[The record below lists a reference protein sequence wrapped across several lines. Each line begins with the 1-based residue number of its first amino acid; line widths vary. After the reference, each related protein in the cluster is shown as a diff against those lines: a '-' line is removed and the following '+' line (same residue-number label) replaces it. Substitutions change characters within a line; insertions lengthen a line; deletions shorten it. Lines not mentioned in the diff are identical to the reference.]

1 MGNISTCLHIFCALS
16 FVELAAASTT
26 LLTVF
31 SPGTDAAILPSWVS
45 GKARISITPHKSGYL
60 LGDLQKYMNIISTMH
75 AHYDDYF
82 EWRGELIR
90 TKVLGIVVKVGTCS
104 MSRDP

>member
-1 MGNISTCLHIFCALS
+1 M
-16 FVELAAASTT
+16 
-26 LLTVF
+26 
-31 SPGTDAAILPSWVS
+31 
-45 GKARISITPHKSGYL
+45 TPHKSGYL

-75 AHYDDYF
+75 LHYDDYF